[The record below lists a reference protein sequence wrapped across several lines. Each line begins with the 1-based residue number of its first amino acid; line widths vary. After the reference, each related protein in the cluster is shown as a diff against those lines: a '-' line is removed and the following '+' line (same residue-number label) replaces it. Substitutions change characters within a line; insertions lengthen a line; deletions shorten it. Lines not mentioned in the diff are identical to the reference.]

1 MLRAPTVRKKL
12 RIFSIFLLMFLF
24 TAFTADARQYASIIV
39 DETNG
44 SILHAENPDMKT
56 YPASLAKIM
65 TLYLVFEQLNN
76 RQLGLHQRL
85 QVSAKAANRPPS
97 RLGLKR
103 GQKIKVKDAINA
115 LITKS
120 ANDVATVV
128 AEAIS
133 GTEKQF
139 AILMTKRARE
149 LGMSAT
155 TFKNASGLP
164 HRRQVTTARDM
175 ARLSISI
182 WRNFPQY
189 FSLFSQKTFKFGR
202 KKFRNHNNLLRRY
215 KGTNGIK
222 TGFINSSGY
231 NLAVSMQRD
240 GRRLVGVIFGGKTTA
255 RRDNKMI
262 RLLRRTMKMMS
273 RHDQM
278 VKRNALALSNAQ
290 YKANQK
296 VRFPTLLTEQSK
308 SSEKSWGVQI
318 GAYMTFSQSSRAGNE
333 AVQVLPSLAKTPL
346 VVEKIFR
353 ANKTLYRTRFLGMS
367 RYKALKVCQIL
378 IRNRIS
384 CELVKNG

>member
-1 MLRAPTVRKKL
+1 MLRGSTVRKSL
-12 RIFSIFLLMFLF
+12 RSSPIFTLMLLFI
-24 TAFTADARQYASIIV
+24 AFTADARQYASIIV

-44 SILHAENPDMKT
+44 SILHAENPDMRT

-65 TLYLVFEQLNN
+65 TLYLIFEQLSNG
-76 RQLGLHQRL
+76 QLGPNQRL
-85 QVSAKAANRPPS
+85 EVSARAANRPPS

-103 GQKIKVKDAINA
+103 GQKIRVKDAINA

-155 TFKNASGLP
+155 TFRNASGLP

-182 WRNFPQY
+182 WRNFPKY
-189 FSLFSQKTFKFGR
+189 FSLFSQKTFKFGKR
-202 KKFRNHNNLLRRY
+202 KFRNHNNLLRRY

-262 RLLRRTMKMMS
+262 RLLGRTMKMMA

-290 YKANQK
+290 YRAHQK
-296 VRFPTLLTEQSK
+296 VRFPTLLSEQSK
-308 SSEKSWGVQI
+308 SSEKSWGIQI
-318 GAYMTFSQSSRAGNE
+318 GAYKTFSQASRVGSK
-333 AVQVLPSLAKTPL
+333 AVQVLTSLAKTPL
-346 VVEKIFR
+346 IVEKIFR

-367 RYKALKVCQIL
+367 KDRALNICQIL
-378 IRNRIS
+378 IRERTS
-384 CELVKNG
+384 CELVKSK

>member
-1 MLRAPTVRKKL
+1 M
-12 RIFSIFLLMFLF
+12 RISSLFLLVFLL
-24 TAFTADARQYASIIV
+24 TAFGVDARQYALVIV

-44 SILHAENPDMKT
+44 AILHAENPDMRT

-65 TLYLVFEQLNN
+65 TLYLVFEKLSSGELELN
-76 RQLGLHQRL
+76 QRL
-85 QVSAKAANRPPS
+85 QVSARAARRPPS
-97 RLGLKR
+97 KLGLKR
-103 GQKIKVKDAINA
+103 GQKIRVKDAINA

-133 GTEKQF
+133 GTETRF
-139 AILMTKRARE
+139 ASLMTKRARE
-149 LGMSAT
+149 LGMNAT

-164 HRRQVTTARDM
+164 HRKQVTTARDM

-182 WRNFPQY
+182 WRDFPQY

-202 KKFRNHNNLLRRY
+202 RKFRNHNNLLRRY

-231 NLAVSMQRD
+231 NLAVSIQRN

-278 VKRNALALSNAQ
+278 VKNNALALSHPEH
-290 YKANQK
+290 KPNQK
-296 VRFPTLLTEQSK
+296 VRFRTLVSK
-308 SSEKSWGVQI
+308 NSNSSEKSWGIQI
-318 GAYMTFSQSSRAGNE
+318 GAYRTFSQASSAGTK
-333 AVQVLPSLAKTPL
+333 AVQVLISLAKTPL
-346 VVEKIFR
+346 LVEKVLR
-353 ANKTLYRTRFLGMS
+353 ENTTLYRTRFLGMS
-367 RYKALKVCQIL
+367 KDKAFETCQIL
-378 IRNRIS
+378 IKKRTS
-384 CELVKNG
+384 CELVKDQP

>member
-1 MLRAPTVRKKL
+1 M
-12 RIFSIFLLMFLF
+12 RISSIFLLVFLF
-24 TAFTADARQYASIIV
+24 TAPAVGARQYAAIIV
-39 DETNG
+39 DATNG
-44 SILHAENPDMKT
+44 SILHAENPDMRT

-65 TLYLVFEQLNN
+65 TLYLVFEQLTKG
-76 RQLGLHQRL
+76 QLRLHQRL
-85 QVSAKAANRPPS
+85 KVSAKAAKRPPS

-103 GQKIKVKDAINA
+103 GQKIRVKDAINA

-128 AEAIS
+128 AEAI
-133 GTEKQF
+133 GGNEKQF

-164 HRRQVTTARDM
+164 HRGQVTTARDM

-182 WRNFPQY
+182 WHNFPQY

-202 KKFRNHNNLLRRY
+202 RKFRNHNNLLRRY

-231 NLAVSMQRD
+231 NLAVSTQRN
-240 GRRLVGVIFGGKTTA
+240 GRRLVGVIFGGRTTA

-262 RLLRRTMKMMS
+262 RLLRRTMKMMA
-273 RHDQM
+273 RHDQI
-278 VKRNALALSNAQ
+278 VKRNALALSDAQ
-290 YKANQK
+290 YKANEK
-296 VRFPTLLTEQSK
+296 VRFQGLVSERSK
-308 SSEKSWGVQI
+308 SSEKSWGIQI
-318 GAYMTFSQSSRAGNE
+318 GAYRTFSQASKAGDK
-333 AVQVLPSLAKTPL
+333 AVKVLISLAKTPL
-346 VVEKIFR
+346 LIEKIFR

-367 RYKALKVCQIL
+367 KDKALSLCKIL
-378 IRNRIS
+378 IKKLTG
-384 CELVKNG
+384 CELVRVES

>member
-1 MLRAPTVRKKL
+1 MKVR
-12 RIFSIFLLMFLF
+12 ISSFFLLVFLL
-24 TAFTADARQYASIIV
+24 TAFGVDARQYALIIV

-44 SILHAENPDMKT
+44 AILHAENPDMRT

-65 TLYLVFEQLNN
+65 TLYLVFEKLSSGELELN
-76 RQLGLHQRL
+76 QRL
-85 QVSAKAANRPPS
+85 QVSARAARRPPS
-97 RLGLKR
+97 KLGLKR
-103 GQKIKVKDAINA
+103 GQKIRVKDAINA

-133 GTEKQF
+133 GTETRF
-139 AILMTKRARE
+139 ASLMTKRARD
-149 LGMSAT
+149 LGMNAT

-164 HRRQVTTARDM
+164 HRKQVTTARDM

-182 WRNFPQY
+182 WRDFPQY

-202 KKFRNHNNLLRRY
+202 RKFRNHNNLLRRY

-231 NLAVSMQRD
+231 NLAVSIQRN

-278 VKRNALALSNAQ
+278 VKNNALALS
-290 YKANQK
+290 
-296 VRFPTLLTEQSK
+296 
-308 SSEKSWGVQI
+308 
-318 GAYMTFSQSSRAGNE
+318 
-333 AVQVLPSLAKTPL
+333 
-346 VVEKIFR
+346 
-353 ANKTLYRTRFLGMS
+353 
-367 RYKALKVCQIL
+367 
-378 IRNRIS
+378 
-384 CELVKNG
+384 

>member
-1 MLRAPTVRKKL
+1 VR
-12 RIFSIFLLMFLF
+12 ISSFFLLVFLL
-24 TAFTADARQYASIIV
+24 TAFEVDARQYALIIV

-44 SILHAENPDMKT
+44 AILHAENPDMRT

-65 TLYLVFEQLNN
+65 TLYLVFEKLSSGELELN
-76 RQLGLHQRL
+76 QRL
-85 QVSAKAANRPPS
+85 MVSARAARRPPS
-97 RLGLKR
+97 KLGLKR
-103 GQKIKVKDAINA
+103 GQKIRVKDAINA

-133 GTEKQF
+133 GTETRF
-139 AILMTKRARE
+139 ASLMTKRARE
-149 LGMSAT
+149 LGMNAT

-164 HRRQVTTARDM
+164 HRKQVTTARDM

-182 WRNFPQY
+182 WRDFPQY

-202 KKFRNHNNLLRRY
+202 RKFRNHNNLLRRY

-231 NLAVSMQRD
+231 NLAVSIQRN

-278 VKRNALALSNAQ
+278 VKNNALALSHPEH
-290 YKANQK
+290 KPNQK
-296 VRFPTLLTEQSK
+296 VRFRTLVSK
-308 SSEKSWGVQI
+308 NSNSSEKSWGIQI
-318 GAYMTFSQSSRAGNE
+318 GAYRTFSQAASAGTK
-333 AVQVLPSLAKTPL
+333 AVQVLISLAKTPL
-346 VVEKIFR
+346 LVEKVLR
-353 ANKTLYRTRFLGMS
+353 ENTTLYRTRFLGMS
-367 RYKALKVCQIL
+367 KDKAFETCQIL
-378 IRNRIS
+378 IKKRTS
-384 CELVKNG
+384 CELVKDQP